1 MIYARK
7 IKMRPG
13 SRNSQSLTE
22 ISHIYLTGLQTPGF
36 YAKED
41 IHDVLLD
48 HPNTIKVGIPPYPD
62 VIPATSPYGEKYV
75 KSAPN
80 AYGYDNLLSLPRE

>member
-1 MIYARK
+1 MIYATK
-7 IKMRPG
+7 IRMRPG
-13 SRNSQSLTE
+13 SHYSQSLTE
-22 ISHIYLTGLQTPGF
+22 IDSVYLSGHPSPGF
-36 YAKED
+36 YPKED